1 MDDASSIE
9 QFLAAMA
16 KGPSIDVGKYSSK
29 VTETP
34 LAPFVDGTVVA
45 DDGQSEDDG
54 TKAETMT
61 AQTTALAERIGIASP
76 DPDSAAN
83 FASDSPRPSTRDH
96 IQQCEELEDRM
107 RADRENLR
115 TFSDD
120 KDTPQ
125 WHKDLEDRMKAEKLV
140 HPSDATPIDPP
151 QWNADVEDKMKAYRP
166 VDPPKAVTKDYPQW
180 YTHLEDRMK
189 VYRSVSGV
197 DTKNPRDTQSYSPIP
212 QGYVE
217 ACNVARDSIKE
228 VLENYSLRSRPSSSK
243 EPSPQR
249 KLSKLNLPIQQPI
262 SPPNPPTDPEAVH
275 DEAFTLPSPPAMK
288 SKSTGLSHD
297 EPWIAPHLRIPKA
310 KKQTFT
316 EVVLHSPPFP
326 TVHHSMFREHPPAHV
341 DLAHHE
347 KPAPVKPSD
356 SSSERLGASKVFSSP
371 TPQTEVQEASM
382 PTEGPSPLSAQ
393 EPMLSKTSDKPIESS
408 DERSQCTETASTLTE
423 SKYTTL
429 PDKKAW
435 IGPHLRVP
443 RTSAPKPDPL
453 AEVSLQ
459 VVSSKVSPTTPKHDD
474 AAGEVDARE
483 AKLFTTSETT
493 QGLVNHKESGTLHAN
508 ADGVHITSA
517 VELSNVEIP
526 GKPGSE
532 PANATQGQAWIPPHL
547 RAPNAPQS
555 QLSAPPNT
563 PSSVRTEKIADGSAL
578 VTAVDDVVPLE
589 HGLDGSNRNPK
600 ILPVK
605 IEEAPVPKQADI
617 APSIKAPSTEL
628 ERDSALYF
636 SSWGAPQQR
645 DRVAARTRKVI
656 LTSTPAFDNPC
667 SQLIASLVF
676 GGPLEQILTTS
687 NSASVTFLNAD
698 DCRNYYNATA
708 NGIKYGQSHVADV
721 RLSNEVDVIGG
732 RLQALIDKEA
742 TRCVRAVGK
751 LSEEQSKQHLL
762 ETMARG
768 RMTRERKVE
777 RILKEK
783 NARGVDSVTWRFCDI
798 RDAETFTTELRRDEN
813 WEHCNIHY
821 APDPCALAKGV
832 HVD

>member
-16 KGPSIDVGKYSSK
+16 RGPRIDVGKYSSK

-34 LAPFVDGTVVA
+34 LAPFVDGTIVA

-61 AQTTALAERIGIASP
+61 AQSTALAECVGIASP
-76 DPDSAAN
+76 DPDSAAT
-83 FASDSPRPSTRDH
+83 FASDSLRPSTRDH

-107 RADRENLR
+107 RADKENLR

-125 WHKDLEDRMKAEKLV
+125 WYKDLEDRMKAEKLV
-140 HPSDATPIDPP
+140 HSSDATSIDPP

-166 VDPPKAVTKDYPQW
+166 VDPPKAVTKDHPQW

-212 QGYVE
+212 QGYAE
-217 ACNVARDSIKE
+217 ACNVARDLIKE
-228 VLENYSLRSRPSSSK
+228 VLENYSPRSRPSSSK
-243 EPSPQR
+243 KPSPQR

-262 SPPNPPTDPEAVH
+262 SPPNPPTNPEAVH

-310 KKQTFT
+310 KKQPFT

-326 TVHHSMFREHPPAHV
+326 AVYHSMFTENPPAHV

-356 SSSERLGASKVFSSP
+356 SSSERLVASKELSNP

-382 PTEGPSPLSAQ
+382 PTEGASPLSAQ
-393 EPMLSKTSDKPIESS
+393 EPMLSDKPIESS
-408 DERSQCTETASTLTE
+408 DERSQSTETASTLTE
-423 SKYTTL
+423 SKYTTI

-435 IGPHLRVP
+435 IAPHLRVP
-443 RTSAPKPDPL
+443 RTSTPKPDPL

-459 VVSSKVSPTTPKHDD
+459 VVSSRVSPTIPKHDD

-483 AKLFTTSETT
+483 AKPFTTSEMT
-493 QGLVNHKESGTLHAN
+493 QGLVNHKEPETLHAN
-508 ADGVHITSA
+508 ADGVYITSA
-517 VELSNVEIP
+517 VELSNAETP
-526 GKPGSE
+526 KKPESGST
-532 PANATQGQAWIPPHL
+532 NTTQDKGWIPPHL
-547 RAPNAPQS
+547 RAPKTPQS

-563 PSSVRTEKIADGSAL
+563 PTSVTTKQVAEDP
-578 VTAVDDVVPLE
+578 AVIITSDDVAPIE
-589 HGLDGSNRNPK
+589 HGPDAPNRKPK
-600 ILPVK
+600 ILPIK

-628 ERDSALYF
+628 KRDGALYF

-645 DRVAARTRKVI
+645 DRAAARTRKVI
-656 LTSTPAFDNPC
+656 LTSTPAFDNP
-667 SQLIASLVF
+667 SPQLIASLVF
-676 GGPLEQILTTS
+676 GGLLEQILTTS

-698 DCRNYYNATA
+698 DCQNYYNSTA
-708 NGIKYGQSHVADV
+708 NGIKHGKTHVADV

-751 LSEEQSKQHLL
+751 LSEEQSRQHLL

-768 RMTRERKVE
+768 RMTRERNVE
-777 RILKEK
+777 RIVKEK
-783 NARGVDSVTWRFCDI
+783 NVRGVDSITWRFCDI
-798 RDAETFTTELRRDEN
+798 RDAESFTTELRRDEN